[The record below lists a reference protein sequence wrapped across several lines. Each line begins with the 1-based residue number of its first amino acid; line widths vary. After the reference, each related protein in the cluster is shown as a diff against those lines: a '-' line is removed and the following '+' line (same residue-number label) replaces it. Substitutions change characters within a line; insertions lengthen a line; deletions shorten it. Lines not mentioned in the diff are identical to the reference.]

1 MRDIRVV
8 QAKALLK
15 VSSVAPVR
23 NFSPPAIVILGE
35 RFNTANEITYNGI
48 EVSEFIIA
56 APTRII
62 ARIPDSQVG
71 QALRDLR
78 VMAPVSIAKLDAQ
91 RDLGVGSPVR
101 TVEGIDRLVQEWLLI
116 FLTNPGSDIFNQ
128 TGGGGARAV
137 IGQPASSSES
147 NAVSELS
154 LAVEKTKQQLLRQQ
168 AQNSNIPPAERLL
181 SASLSDVRFDQ
192 QTTSLTAVVDIKNV
206 LGGSASVTVG

>member
-1 MRDIRVV
+1 MRDFRVV
-8 QAKALLK
+8 QAKSLLK
-15 VSSVAPVR
+15 VASVAPVR

-35 RFNTANEITYNGI
+35 RLNTADEITYNGLG
-48 EVSEFIIA
+48 VSEFIITS
-56 APTRII
+56 PTRII

-78 VMAPVSIAKLDAQ
+78 VLAPVSVSKLDAMIS
-91 RDLGVGSPVR
+91 LGINRPVR

-128 TGGGGARAV
+128 TAGGGARSV

-168 AQNSNIPPAERLL
+168 AKNSNIPPAERLL
-181 SASLSDVRFDQ
+181 SASLSDVTFDQ
-192 QTTSLTAVVDIKNV
+192 QTTSLTAVVDLKNV